1 VPVDHRGKESG
12 TCVQKQFAPL
22 SFQPVERVGAGGAVL
37 RLKGTDIISM
47 LIDTSGCRDCRA
59 KRQIRDAKN
68 FGSLCR
74 RSQRPV
80 AIPDAIGEQAIQ
92 VGKVRVT
99 VDEEVQAF
107 AIVLARPLAVPRLP
121 PRIVGGEVQA
131 PKRLTA
137 AMVTAFDVASRAM
150 VFAGTGFVFILAR
163 LLMPQSLTVVYPV
176 ACFR

>member
-1 VPVDHRGKESG
+1 MVIVSA
-12 TCVQKQFAPL
+12 TCRRLLLPL
-22 SFQPVERVGAGGAVL
+22 P
-37 RLKGTDIISM
+37 
-47 LIDTSGCRDCRA
+47 TSGV
-59 KRQIRDAKN
+59 
-68 FGSLCR
+68 G
-74 RSQRPV
+74 
-80 AIPDAIGEQAIQ
+80 IPDAIGEQPIQ
-92 VGKVRVT
+92 IGKVCIA